1 MIAAYNAGEGKIRSY
16 VQQVQSSG
24 RGALPTITVDYVQ
37 NVMPVIAGMQP

>member
-24 RGALPTITVDYVQ
+24 QGAMPLTTVQYVQ
-37 NVMPVIAGMQP
+37 AVMPVIGGMQP